1 MPFMASSPAMGR
13 QKSSGAPSP
22 TMGPGDPGVGPKDTG
37 ALPPSRSQDNTILLA
52 VPKKGRLHTQ
62 VMEILVG
69 AGLDAK
75 KPERVD
81 VAMCK
86 ELPVKLVFLPAADIP
101 QYVMEGDIDVGIS
114 GSDMLE
120 ETLAAMGLGTGP
132 DDVKPSLKV
141 IKELGMGKCKLCLQA
156 PADLCSGGPQQ
167 YVGKRIVTSF
177 PALTQKYFD
186 KKFADKK
193 GQTKIKVVSGSVE
206 AAVGLGLADAI
217 VDLVETGTTM
227 RAAGLDIVTEG
238 EVFASQAVVMQQLP
252 TEENGLADAKGEL
265 IDLLMRRIQ
274 GYLTA
279 QSKVLLA
286 FNCDKD
292 NLDQCCA
299 ITPGTRSP
307 TITKLQEAGW
317 YSVSVLVEK
326 KKIHTLMDALTAAGA
341 VDIFITSL
349 TNTRIS

>member
-1 MPFMASSPAMGR
+1 MPFMAASPPMGR
-13 QKSSGAPSP
+13 QKTPTAQVSPMLGPSDP
-22 TMGPGDPGVGPKDTG
+22 TAEPASPKTV
-37 ALPPSRSQDNTILLA
+37 PPRRSQDNTILFA

-75 KPERVD
+75 KPERID
-81 VAMCK
+81 VHMCK
-86 ELPVKLVFLPAADIP
+86 ELPVKLVFLPASDIP

-114 GSDMLE
+114 GEDMLE
-120 ETLAAMGLGTGP
+120 ETLASMGLGTGP

-141 IKELGMGKCKLCLQA
+141 IKELGIGKCKLCLQA
-156 PADLCSGGPQQ
+156 PADKCSMGHEA

-186 KKFADKK
+186 KHFPDKK
-193 GQTKIKVVSGSVE
+193 GQTKVKVVSGSVE

-227 RAAGLDIVTEG
+227 KAAGLDIVS
-238 EVFASQAVVMQQLP
+238 EVFSTQAVVMQQLP
-252 TEENGLADAKGEL
+252 TEENGLADSKGEL
-265 IDLLMRRIQ
+265 VDLIMRRIQ

-279 QSKVLLA
+279 QSKILLS
-286 FNCDKD
+286 FNCEKD
-292 NLDQCCA
+292 NLDSCCSLA
-299 ITPGTRSP
+299 PGVRSP

-326 KKIHTLMDALTAAGA
+326 KKLHTLMDQLTEAGA
-341 VDIFITSL
+341 IDIFCTSL

>member
-1 MPFMASSPAMGR
+1 MPFMAASPPMGR
-13 QKSSGAPSP
+13 QASPKS
-22 TMGPGDPGVGPKDTG
+22 GPAEG
-37 ALPPSRSQDNTILLA
+37 ALHLVDSAALPSRSQDNTILLA

-86 ELPVKLVFLPAADIP
+86 ELPIKLVFLPAPDIP

-141 IKELGMGKCKLCLQA
+141 IKELGIGKCKLCLQA
-156 PADLCSGGPQQ
+156 PTDQCSLGAEA

-177 PALTQKYFD
+177 PALTQRYFD
-186 KKFADKK
+186 KQFPDKK

-227 RAAGLDIVTEG
+227 RAAGLDIVSD
-238 EVFASQAVVMQQLP
+238 VFSTQAVIMQQLP

-265 IDLLMRRIQ
+265 VDLLMRRIQ
-274 GYLTA
+274 GYLTS
-279 QSKVLLA
+279 QSKVIMA
-286 FNCDKD
+286 FNCEKD
-292 NLDQCCA
+292 NLDSCCA
-299 ITPGTRSP
+299 ISPGTRSP

-326 KKIHTLMDALTAAGA
+326 KKIHTLMDQLTAAGA
-341 VDIFITSL
+341 SDIFCTSL
-349 TNTRIS
+349 INTRI

>member
-1 MPFMASSPAMGR
+1 MPFMTASPAMGR
-13 QKSSGAPSP
+13 QMTPGPVSPILGAAA
-22 TMGPGDPGVGPKDTG
+22 DPGAEGCMSPKSIN
-37 ALPPSRSQDNTILLA
+37 LPRSQDNTILLA

-62 VMEILVG
+62 VMEILQG

-86 ELPVKLVFLPAADIP
+86 ELPIKLVFLPAADIP

-120 ETLAAMGLGTGP
+120 ETLASMGLGTGA

-141 IKELGMGKCKLCLQA
+141 IKELGIGKCKLCLQA
-156 PADLCSGGPQQ
+156 PTDQCSLGAEA

-177 PALTQKYFD
+177 PALTKRYFD
-186 KKFADKK
+186 KQFPDKK

-227 RAAGLDIVTEG
+227 RAAGLDIVSD
-238 EVFASQAVVMQQLP
+238 VFSTQAVIMQQLP

-265 IDLLMRRIQ
+265 VDLLMRRIQ
-274 GYLTA
+274 GYLTS
-279 QSKVLLA
+279 QSKVIMT
-286 FNCDKD
+286 FNCEKD
-292 NLDQCCA
+292 NLDSCCA
-299 ITPGTRSP
+299 ISPGTRSP

-326 KKIHTLMDALTAAGA
+326 KKIHTLMDQLTAAGA
-341 VDIFITSL
+341 SDIFCTSL
-349 TNTRIS
+349 INTRI